1 MALCNLKTCFNGVIL
16 KREVNRIGK
25 GSQWE
30 DSIAK
35 VIMYSSGY
43 YCLNSWTCC
52 NAYSVQGIF
61 YLSICLSACL
71 PVYLPIIYWKGVEKI
86 AFQKM
91 NFQMKLH
98 YVRKKELAWAAGCE
112 LCICF
117 YIRNTISA
125 LFSIAT
131 SVTLISLLW
140 VHCISLLIDIFPF
153 SSAFQSNLHTV
164 TKLSFL
170 KHCFSYFI
178 SCLLFT
184 TPQLSP
190 FPTLLRIKS

>member
-112 LCICF
+112 LCMFLHSKHYLC
-117 YIRNTISA
+117 
-125 LFSIAT
+125 
-131 SVTLISLLW
+131 LILYCHFCHPDLSLMG
-140 VHCISLLIDIFPF
+140 P
-153 SSAFQSNLHTV
+153 LHQPPNWY
-164 TKLSFL
+164 LSFQ
-170 KHCFSYFI
+170 FSLPIQSTY
-178 SCLLFT
+178 CY
-184 TPQLSP
+184 
-190 FPTLLRIKS
+190 